1 MLKRNSMYILV
12 NTVEDKIIAE
22 LKNDSEIINKV
33 NEIRIENEDFD
44 FSIIGV
50 SDAIEY
56 IEDFCGNLELVEQ

>member
-1 MLKRNSMYILV
+1 MYILV